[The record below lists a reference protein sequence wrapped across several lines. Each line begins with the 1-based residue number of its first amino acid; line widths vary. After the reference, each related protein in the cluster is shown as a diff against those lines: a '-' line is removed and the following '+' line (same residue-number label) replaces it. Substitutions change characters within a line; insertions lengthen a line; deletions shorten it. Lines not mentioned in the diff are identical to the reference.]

1 MNSFQR
7 PGFRQADIA
16 ATTANFMSR
25 VYFWMMAGLALSG
38 LVAYALASE
47 PQQVINLVNNKLL
60 FFGIIILQFGAV
72 IVLSTLMNRMSLMLT
87 TSLYLAY
94 AILSGVTA
102 SIIFLVYSAS
112 SISQAFFLTAFSF
125 LGLSMFGY
133 LTKRD
138 LGPVGTFCMMGLFG
152 LIGIMFISFFVTS
165 MQTGTFSMVVNVC
178 AIIIFAGLTAYDT
191 QKIKNSINGLVSAED
206 AKKAAISGALMLY
219 LDFINL
225 FFSILRLTGDR
236 R

>member
-7 PGFRQADIA
+7 PNSRQMDV
-16 ATTANFMSR
+16 ATTTATFMSR
-25 VYFWMMAGLALSG
+25 VYFWMMAGLVLSG
-38 LVAYALASE
+38 LVAYALATD
-47 PQQVINLVNNKLL
+47 PQRVINLVNNKLL

-72 IVLSTLMNRMSLMLT
+72 IVLSTLINSMSIMLT
-87 TSLYLAY
+87 TSLYLGY

-102 SIIFLVYSAS
+102 SIIFLVYSAA

-133 LTKRD
+133 MTKRD
-138 LGPVGTFCMMGLFG
+138 LGPIGTFCMMGLFG
-152 LIGIMFISFFVTS
+152 LIGIMFISFFVSS

-191 QKIKNSINGLVSAED
+191 QKIKNYNGGLVTSEQ

-225 FFSILRLTGDR
+225 FLSILRLTGDR